1 MNTVCINSMIS
12 MHCMILNDNNTYLYH
27 HVIDYNMNCKTCWNG
42 LDDEEE
48 SWNRSLC
55 RNCINDEK

>member
-1 MNTVCINSMIS
+1 
-12 MHCMILNDNNTYLYH
+12 MILNDNNTYLYH